1 MHFRFGD
8 LMEITEQAFAEIGSD
23 RWSRAVDHVERLI
36 LDKQKSDHYSGEQPP
51 EQVVIAIH
59 GSDSEDTDSADECG
73 SSTDT
78 ASEDGSSI

>member
-8 LMEITEQAFAEIGSD
+8 LKQITDEAFTEIGSD

-36 LDKQKSDHYSGEQPP
+36 LDMQRSDHYSGEQPT
-51 EQVVIAIH
+51 EVVIAIH

-78 ASEDGSSI
+78 ASEDGMEI